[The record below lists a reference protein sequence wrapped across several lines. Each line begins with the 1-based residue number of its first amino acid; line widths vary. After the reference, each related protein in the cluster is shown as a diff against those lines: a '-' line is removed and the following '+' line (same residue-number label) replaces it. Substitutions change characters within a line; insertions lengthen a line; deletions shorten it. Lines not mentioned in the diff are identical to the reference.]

1 MTGEESEHQQ
11 HAPDPLGPERAD
23 ERVQERAQLLPEE
36 ETAGSS
42 DPEQQAQS
50 ILRESDERA
59 AQAEAEARTGAEPI
73 ERQNNT
79 GPL

>member
-1 MTGEESEHQQ
+1 MTSNEPDHQQ
-11 HAPDPLGPERAD
+11 HAPDPLGPERED
-23 ERVQERAQLLPEE
+23 ERVRERAQLLPEE
-36 ETAGSS
+36 EAAGSG

>member
-1 MTGEESEHQQ
+1 M
-11 HAPDPLGPERAD
+11 R
-23 ERVQERAQLLPEE
+23 ERAQLLPEE
-36 ETAGSS
+36 EAAGSG